1 MIITKYAFIFNNNC
15 LDLDWKKT
23 NNNKKLENPAEGRG
37 EMIITKSALKN
48 IYNFIQCSFTLA
60 EEKKEKKNQEN
71 PAESQEVR

>member
-1 MIITKYAFIFNNNC
+1 MIITKYAFIFKNNC

-60 EEKKEKKNQEN
+60 EEKKKEEKPGK
-71 PAESQEVR
+71 PS